1 MSHMRSVAIL
11 FLAVV
16 PMTTFAE
23 SNIRFQWRSGEKLQY
38 RVAQDTTV
46 QDTADGQTLA
56 TQTKLN
62 LTKQW
67 TVANVDS
74 AGVATLQMSLLH
86 LRMETKKGNGDPI
99 IFDSSKTDSQQAE
112 LNKEMLQYIGQP
124 IATLRIDSQG
134 RVIEVKESKFGPAS
148 RFTSE
153 LPFRLTLPDVGP
165 IAGQSWERTY
175 SVKLEPPQG
184 AGETYDAVQKYT
196 ATAINDGIAT
206 ITLTTQIKNL
216 PEAAVDRISL
226 IPMSP
231 TGVLTFNLK
240 SGRLQKAE
248 LKMAAQLA
256 EHRGAGSSFT
266 FSSTYTE
273 EQVER

>member
-1 MSHMRSVAIL
+1 MRSVAIL